1 MRRSL
6 LTLPIALVTCAIGI
20 FLAYDPSYRHPL
32 LQFADQFLQGVRMAE
47 RPRAMADM
55 YGTWGG
61 SGENVIELRFDHIAD
76 LEQGKTYRY
85 NVVRQFNYPD
95 GERAILVEVIGLERG
110 SVLRKY
116 VYLATSK
123 YSQLNYFGYD
133 SMSDYDLGRASA
145 SVTLYRTMFR

>member
-6 LTLPIALVTCAIGI
+6 LTLPIAFVTCAIGI

-32 LQFADQFLQGVRMAE
+32 LQFADQFLEGVRMAE

-55 YGTWGG
+55 YGAWGG

-85 NVVRQFNYPD
+85 NVVRQFNYPN
-95 GERAILVEVIGLERG
+95 GERAILIQVVGTVRG

-116 VYLATSK
+116 VYLATSN
-123 YSQLNYFGYD
+123 QNELNYFGYD
-133 SMSDYDLGRASA
+133 SVSDYDNGRASA
-145 SVTLYRTMFR
+145 SVTLYRTIFR